1 MIRLTPTGKG
11 INRGRPKSLMVN
23 MVQTGVK
30 GWKEV
35 TLGVTSTYSSERVKE
50 TVHQPAEAQRSAAWG
65 GVESPPT
72 TELRGASA
80 TAKKKFRAGQ
90 GQRMPLQDLNPR

>member
-30 GWKEV
+30 GGKEV
-35 TLGVTSTYSSERVKE
+35 TLGVTSTYSSRK
-50 TVHQPAEAQRSAAWG
+50 SKG
-65 GVESPPT
+65 NN
-72 TELRGASA
+72 ASA
-80 TAKKKFRAGQ
+80 S
-90 GQRMPLQDLNPR
+90 